1 MTHKTIGVL
10 GGMGP
15 WATLDFFEKILRL
28 TPAKTDQEHLRV
40 IIDNNPKIPDRSPA
54 IVGTGEDPTPALV
67 AGARTLQQA
76 GADVIVIPCN
86 TAHYFYER
94 VQNAV
99 SIPVLHI
106 MEEVAAT
113 AREEVPTARVLG
125 ILATAA
131 AVSSGLYAR
140 ACARRGIEVV
150 NPDPSGQQ
158 VVNRAIYAVKG
169 GQMGPEITAGLKK
182 IADGLVGRGAQAL
195 VLGCTELPFVLKP
208 QDVRVPLLDSNQIL
222 ARAAVR
228 FATGVPLPTPT

>member
-1 MTHKTIGVL
+1 
-10 GGMGP
+10 MGP

-158 VVNRAIYAVKG
+158 VVNRAIYGVKG

>member
-182 IADGLVGRGAQAL
+182 IAGGLVGRGAQAL

>member
-125 ILATAA
+125 ILATTAA
-131 AVSSGLYAR
+131 ISSGLYAR

-158 VVNRAIYAVKG
+158 VVNRAIYGVKG

>member
-1 MTHKTIGVL
+1 
-10 GGMGP
+10 MGP

>member
-54 IVGTGEDPTPALV
+54 IAGTGEDPTPALV
-67 AGARTLQQA
+67 AGARILQQA

-106 MEEVAAT
+106 MEEVVST
-113 AREEVPTARVLG
+113 AREEVPSARVLG

-140 ACARRGIEVV
+140 ACARKGIEVV
-150 NPDPSGQQ
+150 NPDPAGQQ
-158 VVNRAIYAVKG
+158 VVNRAIYGVKG

-182 IADGLVGRGAQAL
+182 IADGLVRRGAQAL

-228 FATGVPLPTPT
+228 FATGVPVPTPT

>member
-28 TPAKTDQEHLRV
+28 TPAKADQEHLRV

-67 AGARTLQQA
+67 AGARILQQA
-76 GADVIVIPCN
+76 GADVIAIPCN

-106 MEEVAAT
+106 MEEVVST
-113 AREEVPTARVLG
+113 AREEVPSARVLG

-140 ACARRGIEVV
+140 ACARKGIEVV
-150 NPDPSGQQ
+150 NPDPAGQQ

-228 FATGVPLPTPT
+228 FATGVPVPTPT

>member
-106 MEEVAAT
+106 MEEVVST
-113 AREEVPTARVLG
+113 AREEVPSARVLG

-150 NPDPSGQQ
+150 NPDPAGQQ
-158 VVNRAIYAVKG
+158 IVNRAIYAVKA
-169 GQMGPEITAGLKK
+169 GQMGPEITAGLRK

-208 QDVRVPLLDSNQIL
+208 HDVRVLLLDSNQIL

>member
-76 GADVIVIPCN
+76 GADLIVIPCN

-113 AREEVPTARVLG
+113 AREEVPSARVLG

-131 AVSSGLYAR
+131 AVSSGLYTR

-150 NPDPSGQQ
+150 NPDPAGQQ

-169 GQMGPEITAGLKK
+169 GQMGPEITAGLRK
-182 IADGLVGRGAQAL
+182 IADGLVRQGAQAL
-195 VLGCTELPFVLKP
+195 VLGCTELPFVLKA

-228 FATGVPLPTPT
+228 FATGAPLPTPT

>member
-54 IVGTGEDPTPALV
+54 IAGTGEDPTPALV
-67 AGARTLQQA
+67 AGARILQQA

-106 MEEVAAT
+106 MEEVVST
-113 AREEVPTARVLG
+113 AREEVPTARILG

-140 ACARRGIEVV
+140 ACARKGIEVV
-150 NPDPSGQQ
+150 NPDPAGQQ

-195 VLGCTELPFVLKP
+195 VLGCTELPFVLKS

-228 FATGVPLPTPT
+228 FATGVPVPTPT

>member
-76 GADVIVIPCN
+76 GADLIVIPCN

-94 VQNAV
+94 IQNAV

-113 AREEVPTARVLG
+113 VREEVPSARVLG

-131 AVSSGLYAR
+131 AVSSGLYDR
-140 ACARRGIEVV
+140 ACARKGIEVV
-150 NPDPSGQQ
+150 NPDPAGQQ

-169 GQMGPEITAGLKK
+169 GQMGPEITAGLRK
-182 IADGLVGRGAQAL
+182 IVDGLVRRGAQAL
-195 VLGCTELPFVLKP
+195 VLGCTELPFVLKA

-228 FATGVPLPTPT
+228 FATGVPQPTHT

>member
-158 VVNRAIYAVKG
+158 VVNRAIYGVKG

>member
-54 IVGTGEDPTPALV
+54 IVGNGEDPTPALV
-67 AGARTLQQA
+67 ASARTLQQA
-76 GADVIVIPCN
+76 GADFIVIPCN

-106 MEEVAAT
+106 MEEVAST
-113 AREEVPTARVLG
+113 AREEVPSARVLG

-150 NPDPSGQQ
+150 NPDPGGQQ
-158 VVNRAIYAVKG
+158 VVNRAIYAVKA
-169 GQMGPEITAGLKK
+169 GQMGPEITAGLRK
-182 IADGLVGRGAQAL
+182 IADGLVERGAQAL

-208 QDVRVPLLDSNQIL
+208 RDVRVPLLDSNQIL

>member
-67 AGARTLQQA
+67 ASARTLQQA

-106 MEEVAAT
+106 MEEVAST
-113 AREEVPTARVLG
+113 AREEVPSARVLG

-150 NPDPSGQQ
+150 NPDPAGQQ

-169 GQMGPEITAGLKK
+169 GQMGPEITVGLRK
-182 IADGLVGRGAQAL
+182 IADALVGRGAQAL

-208 QDVRVPLLDSNQIL
+208 QDVGVPLLDSNQIL

-228 FATGVPLPTPT
+228 FATGVPLPIPT

>member
-67 AGARTLQQA
+67 AGARILQQA

-106 MEEVAAT
+106 MEEVVST
-113 AREEVPTARVLG
+113 AREEVPSARVLG

-140 ACARRGIEVV
+140 ACARKGIEVV
-150 NPDPSGQQ
+150 NPDPAGQQ

-228 FATGVPLPTPT
+228 FATGVPVPTPT

>member
-54 IVGTGEDPTPALV
+54 IVGMGEDPTPALV

-106 MEEVAAT
+106 MEEVATT

-208 QDVRVPLLDSNQIL
+208 QDVHVPLLDSNQIL

>member
-67 AGARTLQQA
+67 ASARTLQQA

-113 AREEVPTARVLG
+113 AREEIPSARVLG

-150 NPDPSGQQ
+150 NPDPAGQQ
-158 VVNRAIYAVKG
+158 VVNRAIYAVKA
-169 GQMGPEITAGLKK
+169 GQMGPEITAGLRK

-208 QDVRVPLLDSNQIL
+208 HDVRVPLLDSNQIL

-228 FATGVPLPTPT
+228 FAKGVPLPTPT

>member
-1 MTHKTIGVL
+1 MAHKTIGVL

-54 IVGTGEDPTPALV
+54 IVGNGEDPTPALV

-106 MEEVAAT
+106 MEEVATT
-113 AREEVPTARVLG
+113 AREEVPSARVLG

-131 AVSSGLYAR
+131 AVSSGLYSR
-140 ACARRGIEVV
+140 ACARKGIEVV
-150 NPDPSGQQ
+150 NPDPAGQQ

-228 FATGVPLPTPT
+228 FATGVPVPTPT

>member
-54 IVGTGEDPTPALV
+54 IAGTGEDPTPALV
-67 AGARTLQQA
+67 AGARILQQA

-106 MEEVAAT
+106 MEEVVST
-113 AREEVPTARVLG
+113 AREEVPSARVLG

-140 ACARRGIEVV
+140 ACARKGIEVV
-150 NPDPSGQQ
+150 NPDPAGQQ

-228 FATGVPLPTPT
+228 FATGVPVPTPT

>member
-54 IVGTGEDPTPALV
+54 IAGTGEDPTPALV
-67 AGARTLQQA
+67 AGARILQQA

-106 MEEVAAT
+106 MEEVVST
-113 AREEVPTARVLG
+113 AREEVPSARVLG

-140 ACARRGIEVV
+140 ACARKGIEVV
-150 NPDPSGQQ
+150 NPDPAGQQ

-182 IADGLVGRGAQAL
+182 IADGLVRRGAQAL

-228 FATGVPLPTPT
+228 FATGVPVPTPT